1 VNGLGYIIASWV
13 LVLGSIAAYSARLL
27 QRGRALTRRVPPERQ
42 RWMSAKD
49 DA

>member
-1 VNGLGYIIASWV
+1 MNGLGYIIAAWS
-13 LVLGSIAAYSARLL
+13 LVCGSVAAYALRLL
-27 QRGRALTRRVPPERQ
+27 QRGRTLTRRVPADRQ

>member
-1 VNGLGYIIASWV
+1 VNGLGYIVASWV
-13 LVLGSIAAYSARLL
+13 LVVGSVTAYALRLL
-27 QRGRALTRRVPPERQ
+27 QRGRALTRRVPADRQ